1 MTKRLHLDFETA
13 SRVDLRKVG
22 ASRYAADPSTMVLCV
37 AWAWDD
43 GPVQSALL
51 PDGEFMAELLL
62 QMEQEVGGVLHAWNA
77 SFELAILRNHYGLTV
92 PVGRVSCSMQRSLYG
107 GFPASLE
114 QAGPAM
120 KLPRKFWKSSD
131 GHKLMMKMCKPRTMG
146 QLAGTWWH
154 DDPKLGLGLLNELA
168 NYCMQDVVAERAAAS
183 MVPALPP
190 FENQISVIDRIA
202 NTMGV
207 RLDPRLIYNMILLAK
222 EETRRLDVECAAL
235 TGNRVTSPGTQTAR
249 LMQWL
254 TFEGWPLPDVG
265 KEIITETLE
274 FAVDAEMPA
283 DVQRVLSIRQSVA
296 KSSVKKLATM
306 LACVERDEC
315 VRGSLQYYGAGRT
328 GRWAGRLIQLQN
340 LPRPIKGLNT
350 DAVIFDIL
358 AGVDV
363 DYIRTFYGDPLA
375 VISACLR
382 GCVIAREGKSLMVF
396 DFSQIEARVLAWL
409 GNQQDVLD
417 VFASGADIYDYT
429 AKRNGFASRDTGKV
443 MVLGLGF
450 GMGHLHFIDFA
461 KKNGVIFDEMEAQ
474 GVVTAWRGTNTGIV
488 HFWNML
494 DGAVKYVLR
503 QWPAHHLCVGQPV
516 GDHLK
521 VRLSKGKNGDP
532 LLTIQLPS
540 GRSLFYRNARL
551 ELDAKGREA
560 ITYDGVDQYTKK
572 WGRVRTWGA
581 KLAENVT
588 QAIARDIMAVA
599 GGKVILMHY
608 VELILSVHDELVFEG
623 DPVLMDDVAM
633 TVTDVPVWADGLP
646 LAAAGK
652 AMKRYRKI

>member
-1 MTKRLHLDFETA
+1 MIKRLHLDFETA

-43 GPVQSALL
+43 GPVQSALM
-51 PDGEFMAELLL
+51 PDADFMAGLLL
-62 QMEQEVGGVLHAWNA
+62 QMEQDVSILHAWNV

-168 NYCMQDVVAERAAAS
+168 NYCMQDVVAERAAAG

-254 TFEGWPLPDVG
+254 TFEGWPLLDVG
-265 KEIITETLE
+265 KEMITETLE

-306 LACVERDEC
+306 LACIERDDC

-350 DAVIFDIL
+350 EAVIFDIL

-375 VISACLR
+375 VISSCLR
-382 GCVIAREGKSLMVF
+382 GCIIAREGKSLMVF

-409 GNQQDVLD
+409 GGQQDVLD

-429 AKRNGFASRDTGKV
+429 AKRNGFASRETGKI
-443 MVLGLGF
+443 MVLGLGY
-450 GMGHLHFIDFA
+450 GMGYLHFMDFA
-461 KKNGVIFDEMEAQ
+461 KKNGVIFDEMEAR
-474 GVVTAWRGTNTGIV
+474 GVVTAWRGTNGGIV
-488 HFWNML
+488 GFWYLL
-494 DGAVKYVLR
+494 DAAVKPLLR
-503 QWPAHHLCVGQPV
+503 HGPFGSTTSTKVGP
-516 GDHLK
+516 L
-521 VRLSKGKNGDP
+521 RLLLSKGKNGDP
-532 LLTIQLPS
+532 LLTIHLPS

-560 ITYDGVDQYTKK
+560 ITYDGIDQYTKK

-599 GGKVILMHY
+599 GGKVILMHAG

-623 DPVLMDDVAM
+623 DPALMDDVQW
-633 TVTDVPVWADGLP
+633 TVTDVPAWAGGLP

-652 AMKRYRKI
+652 AMTRYRKL